1 MQLSD
6 IDLLDPDAF
15 TEGVPHGWFTYLRA
29 NAPVYKHPEPN
40 GPGFWVITKHE
51 DVGIVGRDA
60 KTFSSA
66 AKYGGV
72 VGLEDP
78 PTPEAR
84 KELEEAAALQG
95 NMMLYMDPPEHTLYR
110 KIVHDGFRPRMIW
123 ALEQKLRERA
133 VKILDDAIE
142 KGECDFVTE
151 MAAELPLQAIA
162 ELLGVPHED
171 RYRLFDWS
179 NRMIGSIDPEY
190 AVSEEHVRNAQIE
203 MFMYAKELAEER
215 RANPRDDIVTTLLES
230 EVDGHRLDELDFNL
244 FFLLLAVAGNETT
257 RNALSH
263 GMAALLDNPDQYDI
277 LAQDTAGTIDTA
289 VEEIVRWAS
298 PVMYF
303 RRNVTQDTEIRGV
316 PIPAGDKLSVWY
328 ISANRD
334 EDVFEDPFRFDVR
347 RSPNEHIAF
356 GHGHHFCLGFNL
368 ARLEIKVL
376 FEEMTK
382 RVTKIESVGDISRLR
397 SNFIA
402 GIKHLPVRFTD
413 VRARVDA

>member
-1 MQLSD
+1 MDLSD
-6 IDLLDPDAF
+6 IDLLARTSSPRASR
-15 TEGVPHGWFTYLRA
+15 TMVHLPAQQRAGVQ
-29 NAPVYKHPEPN
+29 HPEPD

-72 VGLEDP
+72 VGLE
-78 PTPEAR
+78 EIRRRRSA
-84 KELEEAAALQG
+84 KQELEAAGRAPGQHDAVHGPSGSHAVPEDRARRVPSPDDLGPRGDDPRARHPHPRRRDREGVVRLRRRRRRGAAAAGDRRAARRPDGGPAQALRLVEPDDRQRGPGVRGERGARPQRADRDVHVREGARRRPPREPARRHRHDAAPGRGRGPLAVRARLQPV
-95 NMMLYMDPPEHTLYR
+95 LPA
-110 KIVHDGFRPRMIW
+110 
-123 ALEQKLRERA
+123 ALGRRQR
-133 VKILDDAIE
+133 DDAQR
-142 KGECDFVTE
+142 D
-151 MAAELPLQAIA
+151 
-162 ELLGVPHED
+162 
-171 RYRLFDWS
+171 
-179 NRMIGSIDPEY
+179 
-190 AVSEEHVRNAQIE
+190 
-203 MFMYAKELAEER
+203 LAR
-215 RANPRDDIVTTLLES
+215 HGCAS
-230 EVDGHRLDELDFNL
+230 S
-244 FFLLLAVAGNETT
+244 TT
-257 RNALSH
+257 RTST
-263 GMAALLDNPDQYDI
+263 QI
-277 LAQDTAGTIDTA
+277 LVEDPSVIDLA

-316 PIPAGDKLSVWY
+316 PIKAGDKVSLWY

-334 EDVFEDPFRFDVR
+334 EDVFDEPFKFDVR
-347 RSPNEHIAF
+347 RDPNEHIAF

-376 FEEMTK
+376 FEELAK

-413 VRARVDA
+413 VRQPAGV